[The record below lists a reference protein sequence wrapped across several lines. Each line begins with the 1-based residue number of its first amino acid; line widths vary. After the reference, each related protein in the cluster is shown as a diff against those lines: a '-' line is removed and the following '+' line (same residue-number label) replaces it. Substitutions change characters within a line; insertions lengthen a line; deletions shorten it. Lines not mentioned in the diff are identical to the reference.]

1 MSSREQKRVMGTAGE
16 KKETAVDVV
25 KGLLQWA
32 VVSALSFVYWMAVL
46 LLASLILMNVWRT
59 SFEEILRYGI
69 LLAVITS
76 VGYGA
81 VLVRRRL
88 K

>member
-1 MSSREQKRVMGTAGE
+1 MDKTMRD

-32 VVSALSFVYWMAVL
+32 AVSVLAFVYWMAVL

-59 SFEEILRYGI
+59 SFEAILRYGVV
-69 LLAVITS
+69 LSAVTS

>member
-1 MSSREQKRVMGTAGE
+1 MDKTMRD

-32 VVSALSFVYWMAVL
+32 AVSVLSFVYWMAVL

-59 SFEEILRYGI
+59 SFEAILRYGVV
-69 LLAVITS
+69 LSVVTS